1 MKIQVLLALVA
12 VLSSAPAAH
21 GAEPAAPVFNTTTY
35 GSIEVAGE
43 VAGTRIA
50 YREAGPR
57 DAPTILLLHGFPSSS
72 RMFTT
77 LIPLLADRFHLVAP
91 DYPGFG
97 QSDAPPPEAFAY
109 TFDRLAA
116 AVDGFTQALGLTRY
130 ALYVQDY
137 GGPVG
142 FRLALAH
149 PGRVSAIIVQ
159 NAVAHDVGISGPLWD
174 ARKAFWAD
182 PGADAEKV
190 RQNLISPAAA
200 RQRHLGAS
208 PHPERYDPDLW
219 TDEAALL
226 ARPGQGRIQLD
237 LFYDYRTNPAAYPSW
252 QAWLRERQPPLL
264 VAWGRYDPS
273 FEVAEAEA
281 YKKDVPGAEVHVLDA
296 GHFALDEAVVEVAG
310 LIRSFMDRRVAR

>member
-1 MKIQVLLALVA
+1 MKLQALLALVA
-12 VLSSAPAAH
+12 VFSSVPAAR
-21 GAEPAAPVFNTTTY
+21 GAGPAAPVFNTATY
-35 GSIEVAGE
+35 GFVE

-72 RMFTT
+72 CMFAT

-91 DYPGFG
+91 DDPGFG

-149 PGRVSAIIVQ
+149 PGRVSAVIVQ

-174 ARKAFWAD
+174 PRKAFWAD
-182 PGADAEKV
+182 PDANAEKV
-190 RQNLISPAAA
+190 RQNLISLAAA
-200 RQRHLGAS
+200 KQRHLAAS
-208 PHPERYDPDLW
+208 R
-219 TDEAALL
+219 AV
-226 ARPGQGRIQLD
+226 RPRPVDG
-237 LFYDYRTNPAAYPSW
+237 
-252 QAWLRERQPPLL
+252 
-264 VAWGRYDPS
+264 
-273 FEVAEAEA
+273 
-281 YKKDVPGAEVHVLDA
+281 
-296 GHFALDEAVVEVAG
+296 
-310 LIRSFMDRRVAR
+310 